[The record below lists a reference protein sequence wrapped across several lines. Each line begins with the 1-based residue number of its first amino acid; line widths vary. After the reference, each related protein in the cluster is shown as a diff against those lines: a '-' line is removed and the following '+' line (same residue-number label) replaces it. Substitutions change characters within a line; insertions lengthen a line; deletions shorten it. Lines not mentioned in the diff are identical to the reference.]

1 MSLQSKIWCHIIQC
15 YCIDL
20 TKKISY
26 ITSKQI
32 RNARHSWH
40 GTYSQFEPRLLCK
53 MDTLESRP
61 DVFKNHDIC
70 LLSIKNGVY
79 ALLKEN
85 IYIPLNVYK
94 TPPNLIKETSG
105 SMLIDIGDSEMT
117 ILDKL
122 HYNNILERII
132 GEKILYGP
140 ILGGRHRCTFDTVI
154 SDISLSIKGVQYE
167 TDGCYETENIVCII
181 EVKSTL
187 CNNFNIRQLYFPI
200 REVHKKVN
208 GSKKIMALFICKD
221 RERNIH
227 IYKYRWGN
235 YLNMKDIKIDG
246 YFKYVLQSQT

>member
-15 YCIDL
+15 CGIDL
-20 TKKISY
+20 TKKVSY

-32 RNARHSWH
+32 KNTKYSWQ
-40 GTYSQFEPRLLCK
+40 GVNSQFEPRLLCK

-61 DVFKNHDIC
+61 DIFKDNDIC

-94 TPPNLIKETSG
+94 TAPNLIRETSG
-105 SMLIDIGDSEMT
+105 SMLLNIGDSEMT

-122 HYNNILERII
+122 RYNNVLEHII

-140 ILGGRHRCTFDTVI
+140 LLGGRHRCDFDTNVG
-154 SDISLSIKGVQYE
+154 DISLSIKGSQYE
-167 TDGCYETENIVCII
+167 TDGCYETENTVCIV
-181 EVKSTL
+181 EVKSL
-187 CNNFNIRQLYFPI
+187 SCKNFNIRQLYFPF
-200 REVHKKVN
+200 REVYKKVTN
-208 GSKKIMALFICKD
+208 RKKIISLFIYKD

-227 IYKYRWGN
+227 IYKYRWIN
-235 YLNMKDIKIDG
+235 YLNMKDIELIG
-246 YFKYVLQSQT
+246 YFKYILKS